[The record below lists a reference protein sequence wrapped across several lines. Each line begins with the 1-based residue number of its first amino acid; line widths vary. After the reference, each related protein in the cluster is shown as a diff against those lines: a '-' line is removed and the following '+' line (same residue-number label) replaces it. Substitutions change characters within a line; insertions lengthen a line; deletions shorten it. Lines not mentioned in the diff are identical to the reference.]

1 MPNLKEIIERKKR
14 GEPLTEDEIAYVVRG
29 YVGGEIPDYQ
39 VAALLMAIY
48 FRGMDEHETFALTCE
63 FIKSGVTLELD
74 DIPGLKV
81 DKHSTGGVGD
91 KVSLIVAPWLAS
103 MGLVVPMISGRGLG
117 HTGGTLDKLESIPGV
132 RTDFTVEEFKQLLRD
147 HRVAIVGQTDDIVPA
162 DRKFYELR
170 DITSTVDSLPLMV
183 VSIMS
188 KKLVEDLDVLV
199 LDVKCGTGAFMKT
212 RDAAEQLAS
221 LLVKVGQSYGVK
233 TDAVITN
240 MDVPLGRCVGNTL
253 EVKEA
258 IEFMRDGKMEEDLKH
273 VVITIIERVLEL
285 AGMELDYWRYLESGA
300 VYEKFVELVAA
311 QGGDTSY
318 VEDTGKLRPA
328 SHVVEL
334 RAWET
339 GNILSMDTERIGWLA
354 NHLGAGRFK
363 KGDKINHAVGFVFW
377 HKTGDI
383 HRGDVIAE
391 IHADDKEVAEWVRE
405 ELRKAIRIG

>member
-29 YVGGEIPDYQ
+29 YVSGEIPDYQ
-39 VAALLMAIY
+39 VAALLMAVY
-48 FRGMDEHETFALTCE
+48 FRGMDERETFVLTCE

-183 VSIMS
+183 ASIMS

-285 AGMELDYWRYLESGA
+285 AGMEMDYWRDLESGA

-318 VEDTGKLRPA
+318 VEDTGKLRTA
-328 SHVVEL
+328 NHVVEL

-339 GNILSMDTERIGWLA
+339 GNLMSMDTERIGWLA

-391 IHADDKEVAEWVRE
+391 IHADDRELAEWVRD
-405 ELRKAIRIG
+405 ELRKAIKIG

>member
-14 GEPLTEDEIAYVVRG
+14 GEPLTDDEIAYVVRG
-29 YVGGEIPDYQ
+29 YVSGEIPDYQ

-48 FRGMDEHETFALTCE
+48 FRGMDERETFALTCE

-183 VSIMS
+183 ASIMS

-285 AGMELDYWRYLESGA
+285 AGVELDYWRYLESGA

-318 VEDTGKLRPA
+318 VEDTGKLRTA
-328 SHVVEL
+328 NHVVEL
-334 RAWET
+334 KAWET
-339 GNILSMDTERIGWLA
+339 GNLLSMDTERIGWLA

-391 IHADDKEVAEWVRE
+391 IHADDRELAEWVSD